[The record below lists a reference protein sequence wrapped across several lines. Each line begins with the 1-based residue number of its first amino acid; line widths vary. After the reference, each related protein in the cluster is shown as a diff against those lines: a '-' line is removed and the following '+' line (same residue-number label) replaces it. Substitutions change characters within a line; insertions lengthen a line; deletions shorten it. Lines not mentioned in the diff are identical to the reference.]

1 MRTQLHI
8 QNHVLLALLPFA
20 LFLLFISTVSAQT
33 WDQLGPDFIGPSHV
47 DFAKL
52 VSISANG
59 NTVAFGL
66 PKGGTS
72 MGSRVQ
78 IFNLNGSSWT
88 QKGNT
93 ILSSLGGG
101 ESVSLSADGNIV
113 CIGAN
118 QSGSSNG
125 SNSGLVQVYQ
135 FNGTDW
141 QQTGFDVIGD
151 STGDS
156 FGSKVAIS
164 SDGNIF
170 AASAPKA
177 DYNGISDV
185 GHVRVYGYNGTNW
198 IQKGSPIVP
207 KADRSLGV
215 TLDMDATGNTIITSG
230 ANKTINGAG
239 AVIVYAFNGTDWV
252 QKGQEFLGVGT
263 EGIGREVAISADGNI
278 IAYSSYSTARTGQ
291 VKAFTFNG
299 TDWIQIGSA
308 MDGENNNDLFG
319 TSISM
324 SANGTILAIGAT
336 DVNVTGTLQA
346 GTVTVN
352 QFDGTDWNQAGQVVT
367 GNVNFDKLG
376 SALALSSDGNT
387 YVVAQAPSKA
397 TAFVY
402 RISQPLSL
410 DDKKFSKI
418 TLFPNPTNGNFSLSL
433 GHQAETLNLKIFNM
447 LGQVVLSRS
456 YTSVERVENLSV
468 EDPGIYFIKISNSN
482 GGSQTLR
489 LLVN

>member
-1 MRTQLHI
+1 M
-8 QNHVLLALLPFA
+8 
-20 LFLLFISTVSAQT
+20 
-33 WDQLGPDFIGPSHV
+33 
-47 DFAKL
+47 
-52 VSISANG
+52 
-59 NTVAFGL
+59 
-66 PKGGTS
+66 
-72 MGSRVQ
+72 
-78 IFNLNGSSWT
+78 
-88 QKGNT
+88 
-93 ILSSLGGG
+93 
-101 ESVSLSADGNIV
+101 
-113 CIGAN
+113 
-118 QSGSSNG
+118 
-125 SNSGLVQVYQ
+125 
-135 FNGTDW
+135 
-141 QQTGFDVIGD
+141 
-151 STGDS
+151 
-156 FGSKVAIS
+156 
-164 SDGNIF
+164 
-170 AASAPKA
+170 
-177 DYNGISDV
+177 
-185 GHVRVYGYNGTNW
+185 
-198 IQKGSPIVP
+198 
-207 KADRSLGV
+207 GV

-252 QKGQEFLGVGT
+252 QKGREFLGVGT

-278 IAYSSYSTARTGQ
+278 IAYSSYSTTRTGQ

>member
-1 MRTQLHI
+1 MRAQLHI
-8 QNHVLLALLPFA
+8 QKHVLIPL
-20 LFLLFISTVSAQT
+20 LLFSLILLFSSTLSAQT
-33 WDQLGPDFIGPSHV
+33 WNQLGADFVGPPHV
-47 DFAKL
+47 DFAKA
-52 VSISANG
+52 VSINANG

-78 IFNLNGSSWT
+78 IFNLNGTNWS
-88 QKGNT
+88 QKGST

-118 QSGSSNG
+118 ASGTNG

-141 QQTGFDVIGD
+141 QQMGSNVLGE

-164 SDGNIF
+164 SDGNTF
-170 AASAPKA
+170 AASAPKV
-177 DYNGISDV
+177 DYNSVPDV
-185 GHVRVYGYNGTNW
+185 GHVRIYNYNGTNW
-198 IQKGSPIVP
+198 IQKGGPIVP
-207 KADRSLGV
+207 KADRTLGI

-230 ANKTINGAG
+230 ANRAINGAG

-252 QKGQEFLGVGT
+252 QKGQEILGVGT

-278 IAYSSYSTARTGQ
+278 IAYSSFSSARTGQ
-291 VKAFTFNG
+291 VRAFTFNG

-319 TSISM
+319 CSLGM
-324 SANGTILAIGAT
+324 SANGTILAIGANG
-336 DVNVTGTLQA
+336 VNVTGGLQA

-367 GNVNFDKLG
+367 GNVNFDMLG

-387 YVVAQAPSKA
+387 YVAAQAPSKA

-410 DDKKFSKI
+410 DDNKFSKI
-418 TLFPNPTNGNFSLSL
+418 TLFPNPTNGSFSLSL
-433 GHQAETLNLKIFNM
+433 GHQAETLNLNIFNM
-447 LGQVVLSRS
+447 LGQVVLSKS
-456 YTSVERVENLSV
+456 YTSVERIEKLSV
-468 EDPGIYFIKISNSN
+468 EDPGLYFIKVSNSN